1 MKMLTLVCG
10 EKIEDEV
17 LGLFNELEIKGY
29 SVISGVEGRGQTGI
43 VSGAGGWWIDRNKLY
58 LVALD
63 DDHMAPLVNAV
74 REMYARL
81 IQAHYGHEVPLKVF
95 VQPCELIV

>member
-1 MKMLTLVCG
+1 MLTLVCG

-43 VSGAGGWWIDRNKLY
+43 VSGAGGW
-58 LVALD
+58 
-63 DDHMAPLVNAV
+63 
-74 REMYARL
+74 
-81 IQAHYGHEVPLKVF
+81 
-95 VQPCELIV
+95 